1 LILSKRLPQL
11 FPVAILAAFAAAC
24 SPAAQ
29 EPMLPAPP
37 VAADTSAGELSL
49 PLDLF
54 FGDEPTEQ
62 RVAAFE
68 AAHRRIQD
76 LEVAV
81 NEAVRA
87 FVSMSC
93 APRPQSQEGRFR
105 YSETIGKAQAAIDVA
120 MLLRLRGKISSMKLV
135 VQAGGRRNNHL
146 RRAVRTLAALGVE
159 DDFWVECLTK
169 PGENERNY
177 VACVVLCEV
186 WDSPSEKI
194 RSAIASLRQNIKDRR
209 AKGEGINLGLGIPCA
224 LEEVSDMEALEA
236 QYAKGMI
243 EEQLRL
249 VAAAGPVRIDSLG
262 GRWLSDY
269 GPNRLWD
276 VAQDYSYLRFRWAR
290 KHLMELSEKAP
301 QAVVE
306 HVLALPHQLA
316 KEGKL
321 PEADVAGYRQGLMQ
335 CVTSPVRKEIEKRLR
350 EAVPGAKQQND

>member
-29 EPMLPAPP
+29 EPVLPAPP

-54 FGDEPTEQ
+54 FGDAPDEQ

-105 YSETIGKAQAAIDVA
+105 YSETLEKAQAAIDVA
-120 MLLRLRGKISSMKLV
+120 RLLRLRGTIPSMKLV
-135 VQAGGRRNNHL
+135 VRAGDRANVHL
-146 RRAVRTLAALGVE
+146 RPAVRTLAALGVE

-194 RSAIASLRQNIKDRR
+194 RSAIASLRQDIKDRR
-209 AKGEGINLGLGIPCA
+209 AKGESINLGLGIPSA
-224 LEEVSDMEALEA
+224 LKRMSDMEWLET
-236 QYAKGMI
+236 QYAKGTV
-243 EEQLRL
+243 EDQLRL
-249 VAAAGPVRIDSLG
+249 ITAAGPVRRDSLG
-262 GRWLSDY
+262 GRWLGDY
-269 GPNRLWD
+269 GPNPLWD
-276 VAQDYSYLRFRWAR
+276 VAQDYDYLRFRWAR

-306 HVLALPHQLA
+306 HVLALPHKLA

-321 PEADVAGYRQGLMQ
+321 AEADVAGYRQGLMQ
-335 CVTSPVRKEIEKRLR
+335 CVTSAVRKEIEKRLR
-350 EAVPGAKQQND
+350 DAAPGAKK

>member
-29 EPMLPAPP
+29 EPVLPAPP
-37 VAADTSAGELSL
+37 VAADTSAGEFSL
-49 PLDLF
+49 PLDLL

-105 YSETIGKAQAAIDVA
+105 YSETLEKAQAAIDVA
-120 MLLRLRGKISSMKLV
+120 RLLRLRGTIPSMKLV
-135 VQAGGRRNNHL
+135 VRAGDRANVHL
-146 RRAVRTLAALGVE
+146 RPAVRTLAALGVE

-194 RSAIASLRQNIKDRR
+194 RSAIALLRQDIKDRR
-209 AKGEGINLGLGIPCA
+209 AKGESINLGLGIPSA
-224 LEEVSDMEALEA
+224 LKRMSDMEWLET
-236 QYAKGMI
+236 QYAKGTV
-243 EEQLRL
+243 EDQLRL
-249 VAAAGPVRIDSLG
+249 ITAAGPVRRDSLG
-262 GRWLSDY
+262 GRWLGDY
-269 GPNRLWD
+269 GPNPLWD
-276 VAQDYSYLRFRWAR
+276 VAQDYDYLRFRWAR

-306 HVLALPHQLA
+306 HVLALPHKLA

-321 PEADVAGYRQGLMQ
+321 AEADVAGYRQGLMQ
-335 CVTSPVRKEIEKRLR
+335 CVTSAVRKEIEKRLR
-350 EAVPGAKQQND
+350 DAAPGAKK